1 MKTIKNN
8 QVIKDSIFLDIELY
22 QEDTSFCAYIGEENY
37 SGYSIEENTI
47 EKMLDEVK
55 NYILTRIT
63 QENKD

>member
-1 MKTIKNN
+1 MKTTKNN

-22 QEDTSFCAYIGEENY
+22 QEDNSFCAYIGEENY
-37 SGYSIEENTI
+37 SGYSIKESTVEE
-47 EKMLDEVK
+47 MLTEIN